1 MMSSALS
8 PRPAS
13 RSVDPVHV
21 PLLPE
26 RPGDTAPDRRDE
38 GLGLHPAGLL
48 QRVFAAAGEVEA
60 AEWALDQVLD
70 AVASGEELGIGLDV
84 APLDG
89 ALESARWALDRA
101 VGALHAE
108 IRCAARRG
116 VPLCLLAEASATEPD
131 EVRSVLRSAAPGA
144 GPGGWSSPAEPPSAP
159 PGVRDPTLLLRMGN

>member
-1 MMSSALS
+1 MSSSLF
-8 PRPAS
+8 PRPTP

-26 RPGDTAPDRRDE
+26 RPDDAAPGRQDD

-48 QRVFAAAGEVEA
+48 QRVFTAAGEVEA

-89 ALESARWALDRA
+89 ALESARWALDRSA
-101 VGALHAE
+101 GALHAE

-116 VPLCLLAEASATEPD
+116 VPLCLLAEASATALD
-131 EVRSVLRSAAPGA
+131 EVRSMLGSAAPGA
-144 GPGGWSSPAEPPSAP
+144 G
-159 PGVRDPTLLLRMGN
+159 VRGLAVAG

>member
-8 PRPAS
+8 PRPAF

-26 RPGDTAPDRRDE
+26 HPDDAAPDRQDD

-48 QRVFAAAGEVEA
+48 ERVFTAAGEVEA
-60 AEWALDQVLD
+60 AEWALDHVLD
-70 AVASGEELGIGLDV
+70 AVASGEEVGIGLDV

-101 VGALHAE
+101 VGALRAE
-108 IRCAARRG
+108 IRWAARHG
-116 VPLCLLAEASATEPD
+116 VPLCLLAEASATELD

-144 GPGGWSSPAEPPSAP
+144 GTGGLAVA
-159 PGVRDPTLLLRMGN
+159 G

>member
-1 MMSSALS
+1 MSSALS
-8 PRPAS
+8 PRPTS

-26 RPGDTAPDRRDE
+26 HPDDAAPDRQDE
-38 GLGLHPAGLL
+38 DLGLHPAGLL

-60 AEWALDQVLD
+60 AEWALDRVLD
-70 AVASGEELGIGLDV
+70 AVASGEEVGIGLDV

-89 ALESARWALDRA
+89 ALESARWSLDRA

-116 VPLCLLAEASATEPD
+116 VPLVLLAEASVTELD

-144 GPGGWSSPAEPPSAP
+144 GLGGLPAA
-159 PGVRDPTLLLRMGN
+159 G

>member
-1 MMSSALS
+1 MSSALS

-26 RPGDTAPDRRDE
+26 RPDDAVRARRDD
-38 GLGLHPAGLL
+38 GPGLHPAALL
-48 QRVFAAAGEVEA
+48 QRVFTAAGEVEA

-70 AVASGEELGIGLDV
+70 AVASGEEVGIGLDV

-89 ALESARWALDRA
+89 ALESARWGLDRS
-101 VGALHAE
+101 VGVLHAE

-116 VPLCLLAEASATEPD
+116 VPLCLLAEASATELD
-131 EVRSVLRSAAPGA
+131 EVRSVLRAAGPGA
-144 GPGGWSSPAEPPSAP
+144 G
-159 PGVRDPTLLLRMGN
+159 LRGLAVAG